1 MKLVIDLYVQ
11 YNMDARE
18 GNIQSMGACRS
29 IVRQRVTGLNFKM
42 VLFRG
47 PIGGEFGR
55 VFSLGLLLLVTSRV
69 SRQQGI
75 NKATDYIYLC
85 GTVDSHAIAALLY
98 NWQSG

>member
-1 MKLVIDLYVQ
+1 
-11 YNMDARE
+11 MD
-18 GNIQSMGACRS
+18 ACRS

-47 PIGGEFGR
+47 PTGGKFGR

-75 NKATDYIYLC
+75 KFNKATD
-85 GTVDSHAIAALLY
+85 
-98 NWQSG
+98 